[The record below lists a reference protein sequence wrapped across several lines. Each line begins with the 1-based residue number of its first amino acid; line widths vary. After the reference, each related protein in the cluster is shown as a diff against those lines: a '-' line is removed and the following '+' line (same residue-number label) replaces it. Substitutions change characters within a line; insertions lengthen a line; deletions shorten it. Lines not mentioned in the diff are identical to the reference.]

1 MDANGSLGGTRAV
14 PGDKA
19 LPNGRFEAVVDER
32 RDAIL
37 TRAFLCIDYGAQSI
51 VGRRVGS
58 SQTFPDGEVGVV
70 GTDRRIHSDVAL
82 GERQDSSPKVCDREL
97 SESCREAWIS

>member
-1 MDANGSLGGTRAV
+1 MDANGSLGGTGAV

-19 LPNGRFEAVVDER
+19 LSNSRFEAVVDER
-32 RDAIL
+32 GDAIL
-37 TRAFLCIDYGAQSI
+37 TRAFLCSHDGAQSM
-51 VGRRVGS
+51 VGRRVRS